1 MYENGVLAIVDVNFL
16 ADVNI
21 RAFEDRST
29 GGRYLCFNRI
39 VNAEEEAVKLAAS
52 LSPLISLPPR

>member
-39 VNAEEEAVKLAAS
+39 VNAEEEAVKLAKS
-52 LSPLISLPPR
+52 FNC